1 MLAVDIEA
9 YDPNLKDL
17 GDGSFRK
24 DGFVV
29 CVGIYDGSQF
39 YYFVNMATDGTYKW
53 NDNRIYDMLK
63 SNEPRRLQIEPHC
76 GKVTIFRSCGNG
88 AVPAKYTKV

>member
-9 YDPNLKDL
+9 YDPYLKDL

-29 CVGIYDGSQF
+29 CVGIYDGSEF
-39 YYFVNMATDGTYKW
+39 HYFVNMATDGTYKW

-63 SNEPRRLQIEPHC
+63 SNEPKVFHNFIYDMSWLTFGC
-76 GKVTIFRSCGNG
+76 GFEVNG
-88 AVPAKYTKV
+88 TWS